1 MPTPKR
7 VSQIKSQ
14 LLRPALTS
22 HFEVQIPIPSDL
34 RGQLGTQQDTLNLS
48 CCEATLPGSSLA
60 TLETNNDY
68 TGVTE
73 KHAYRR
79 MFDGQI
85 DFTFYVDAVNYLPIK
100 FFESWIRYAMNE
112 NTAEARN
119 KNYNYRVKYPDS
131 YITDQG
137 LIVRKFERDYR
148 SQLTYEFIRSFPL
161 SISSMPVSY
170 EASSLLKCTVTM
182 NYIRYVINEITGAQT
197 SQPTTNPIL
206 SPIEQA
212 QFNNVPD
219 YFLNPEFGVSTTT
232 GGVSSEVA
240 RASGNTIDRRVEA
253 GLPYVG
259 RNVGPGE
266 RFAGI

>member
-112 NTAEARN
+112 NTNEARA

-182 NYIRYVINEITGAQT
+182 NYIRYIINEISGAQT
-197 SQPTTNPIL
+197 SQPNTNPIL

-232 GGVSSEVA
+232 GGV
-240 RASGNTIDRRVEA
+240 
-253 GLPYVG
+253 
-259 RNVGPGE
+259 
-266 RFAGI
+266 

>member
-1 MPTPKR
+1 MPAPKR

-22 HFEVQIPIPSDL
+22 HFEVEIPVPPDL

-73 KHAYRR
+73 KHAYRK
-79 MFDGQI
+79 MYDSQI

-112 NTAEARN
+112 NNDEAIA

-161 SISSMPVSY
+161 SISSMSVSY

-182 NYIRYVINEITGAQT
+182 NYVRYIIKEAPGVKT
-197 SQPTTNPIL
+197 SQPNPT
-206 SPIEQA
+206 PTQQA
-212 QFNNVPD
+212 QSNSNATNGDLSTPSVVPR
-219 YFLNPEFGVSTTT
+219 PTQG
-232 GGVSSEVA
+232 
-240 RASGNTIDRRVEA
+240 A
-253 GLPYVG
+253 GLSGSKTNSPRDTITSEDARLVQEEL
-259 RNVGPGE
+259 N
-266 RFAGI
+266 FTLI